1 MGMSQEKKHK
11 IRRLTWLLSDLEG
24 GDCEKFSIIN
34 SEDARLV
41 KGAGLLLV
49 YNGFDSLDM
58 RNAEAT
64 DIMRLR
70 ATEQKAEGKRIVR
83 SDGWFYT
90 IEIAALK
97 ELVDKLYGKKTVSAN
112 EKRDREEHKPH
123 GEKTTWQDREK
134 RRVGID
140 RHAKVQ
146 MEVLMRPEVRPEIIA
161 LGVAHGMAGQKYI
174 EHLIVNSINE
184 NPNLVTKG
192 EQYIKRAKGSVR
204 RAIALAREDMNLSPD
219 DSEVTSS
226 ASRSH

>member
-1 MGMSQEKKHK
+1 MVQEKKHK

-24 GDCEKFSIIN
+24 GDEKVAVIN

-41 KGAGLLLV
+41 KGAGLLQV
-49 YNGFDSLDM
+49 YHGFDSLDM

-64 DIMRLR
+64 DIIQLR

-83 SDGWFYT
+83 SDGDFYT

-97 ELVDKLYGKKTVSAN
+97 ELVGKLYGKQRVSAN
-112 EKRDREEHKPH
+112 EKKGREEHQPH
-123 GEKTTWQDREK
+123 AEKTTWQEREK

-140 RHAKVQ
+140 RQAKVQ

-174 EHLIVNSINE
+174 EHLIVNSIND
-184 NPNLVTKG
+184 NPDLVTKG
-192 EQYIKRAKGSVR
+192 EQYIKRAKGSIR

-219 DSEVTSS
+219 DSEVTPSV
-226 ASRSH
+226 SRSH